1 MPIIS
6 DINQTIE
13 NLDLLKFVESKGE
26 KPEKK
31 TPRNHNSQQRY
42 QFDLHLL
49 I

>member
-31 TPRNHNSQQRY
+31 HQETTTHNS
-42 QFDLHLL
+42 DINL
-49 I
+49 IFIF